1 MVVYDILKDLHVSL
15 QYLVV
20 VVVVVVVWCVC
31 VCVCLRAH
39 VFGWVRV
46 TMLQDLTILD
56 VALYLRV
63 SKLFPSKCF

>member
-1 MVVYDILKDLHVSL
+1 MAVYDILKNLHVSL
-15 QYLVV
+15 QYPVV
-20 VVVVVVVWCVC
+20 VVVVMVVC
-31 VCVCLRAH
+31 VCVCMHGTH

-63 SKLFPSKCF
+63 SKFFPSKCF

>member
-1 MVVYDILKDLHVSL
+1 MVVYDILKGLHVSL

-20 VVVVVVVWCVC
+20 VVVVVVC